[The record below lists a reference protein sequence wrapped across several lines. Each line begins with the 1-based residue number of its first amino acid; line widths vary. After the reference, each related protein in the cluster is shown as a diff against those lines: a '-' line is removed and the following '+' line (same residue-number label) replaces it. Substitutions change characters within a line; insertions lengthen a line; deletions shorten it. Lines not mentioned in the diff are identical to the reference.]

1 VSVSLA
7 GLAVGL
13 WLAPVASPA
22 WSTPAKGVD
31 TAEMDARPRSEI
43 GDSKVTVVRIDP
55 AAHEIRLLSA
65 KLLGLDHTLTAPEWA
80 QKYGVL
86 GVINAS
92 MYQQDHATSVAYMK
106 AGGKELNGRWTKDNA
121 VFAADPV
128 DPSLP
133 PVTIVDR
140 TCAEPAGFETRY
152 RILVQ
157 NIRMLDCKGR
167 NTWSPQPRRWSTAAV
182 GMDAGGRILFIH
194 CRSPYST
201 HDFIDILRAL
211 PLELARLMYVEG
223 GPEASLYVAVDG
235 KEIVSRIGSFET
247 GFRELDDND
256 RFWPIPNVLGF
267 APKK

>member
-1 VSVSLA
+1 MLA
-7 GLAVGL
+7 AAALGL
-13 WLAPVASPA
+13 WLAPVAPA
-22 WSTPAKGVD
+22 AWTTPARGVEIAD
-31 TAEMDARPRSEI
+31 LDARPRSEI
-43 GDSKVTVVRIDP
+43 GDSKVTVVRIDT
-55 AAHEIRLLSA
+55 AVHEIRLLSA

-92 MYQQDHATSVAYMK
+92 MYQQDHRTSVAYMK
-106 AGGKELNGRWTKDNA
+106 AGGKENNGRWTKDNA
-121 VFAADPV
+121 VLAADPV

-140 TCAEPAGFETRY
+140 TCASPAAYESRY
-152 RILVQ
+152 RILIQ
-157 NIRMLDCKGR
+157 NIRMLDCKGG
-167 NTWSPQPRRWSTAAV
+167 NPWSQQPRKWSTAAV
-182 GMDAGGRILFIH
+182 GMDKTGRILFIH

-201 HDFIDILRAL
+201 HDLIDILRGL
-211 PLELARLMYVEG
+211 PLDLERLMYVEG

-235 KEIVSRIGSFET
+235 KEVVSKIGSFET

-256 RFWPIPNVLGF
+256 HFWPIPNVLGF

>member
-1 VSVSLA
+1 MSVLA
-7 GLAVGL
+7 IAL
-13 WLAPVASPA
+13 WLAPAAPA
-22 WSTPAKGVD
+22 TWTMPARGVEI
-31 TAEMDARPRSEI
+31 AELEARPRSEI

-55 AAHEIRLLSA
+55 AVHEIRLLSA

-80 QKYGVL
+80 KKYGVL

-92 MYQQDHATSVAYMK
+92 MYQTDHRTSVAYMK
-106 AGGKELNGRWTKDNA
+106 ADGKENNGRWTKDNA

-211 PLELARLMYVEG
+211 PLDLARLMYVEG

-267 APKK
+267 APK